1 MATLQHEACVSPV
14 CEQKVVSLLAVAVGN
29 EQIEPDL
36 CTKVRKKKNRWI
48 KKKKVALKGITFLL
62 ALLCPAMCYQVTP
75 LYVGTLKSVLAVTIS
90 SEGKWEGPN

>member
-48 KKKKVALKGITFLL
+48 KKKMVACITFLL

-90 SEGKWEGPN
+90 IEGKWEGHN